1 MGFYPD
7 VAKGDK
13 FRPIASLENDLRH
26 MVNAMNGFR
35 SGNDHAARNAARV
48 TVINMTD
55 KTLPVGTIV
64 NLKKDGDPAMEA
76 FSAVLFAS
84 VDEKWGILTETVDPM
99 MYGACQISGVIEV
112 PVTSDGDYVE
122 PDTADSARKRFR
134 PSESGGVRVISL
146 KDQVAMID
154 LGERRSGGAT
164 EYKNY
169 FKVIPGEI
177 ENGVLKTVKIVDGAG
192 LVNSLKAGSTD
203 IGSVDNGEVDIPS
216 SGTYQV
222 YLILEWDGSAYKQYF
237 STQSASLLD
246 DAVSW
251 LLADGVGSTI
261 VQRWTGGTIYWG
273 SRYFV

>member
-122 PDTADSARKRFR
+122 PDTADSARKRFK
-134 PSESGGVRVISL
+134 PSENGGVRVISL

-154 LGERRSGGAT
+154 LGERRSGGGSA
-164 EYKNY
+164 EYSSY
-169 FKVIPGEI
+169 FKVIPGKI
-177 ENGVLKTVKIVDGAG
+177 ENGVLKSVKIIDG
-192 LVNSLKAGSTD
+192 SEPESSYAGSTD
-203 IGSVDNGEVDIPS
+203 LGRVSVGEVVIPS
-216 SGTYQV
+216 AASQVIYLAIIWTGTEYQQGFTTSTPSGGRV
-222 YLILEWDGSAYKQYF
+222 WE
-237 STQSASLLD
+237 
-246 DAVSW
+246 
-251 LLADGVGSTI
+251 LATVANGKIT
-261 VQRWTGGTIYWG
+261 QRWMDGYINWG